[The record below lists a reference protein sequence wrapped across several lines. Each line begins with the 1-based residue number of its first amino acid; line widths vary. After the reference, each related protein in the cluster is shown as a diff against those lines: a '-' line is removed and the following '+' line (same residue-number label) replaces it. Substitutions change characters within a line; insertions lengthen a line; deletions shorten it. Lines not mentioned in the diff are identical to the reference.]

1 MKNWIIATL
10 TLTVFLFVGCS
21 KYTTPR
27 KVEKRIVEGSWKI
40 SIFTIDGESVVDSYT
55 TYIFTFGESGG
66 ISVKGG
72 ILANGTWETGLIKDP
87 AVLYLSFPAVGGLEY
102 LADDWQVLEMKKDMM
117 RLKRNDSS
125 GLSST
130 LVFKKIGS

>member
-1 MKNWIIATL
+1 MKNWMIASL

-27 KVEKRIVEGSWKI
+27 KVEKRLVEGTWKI
-40 SIFTIDGESVVDSYT
+40 SIFTMGGESIVENYATDK
-55 TYIFTFGESGG
+55 FTFAESGK

-72 ILANGTWETGLIKDP
+72 VLANGSWEMGLIKDP
-87 AVLYLSFPAVGGLEY
+87 AVIYLSFPAVGGLEY

-130 LVFKKIGS
+130 LVFEK

>member
-1 MKNWIIATL
+1 MKNWMITTL
-10 TLTVFLFVGCS
+10 TLTVLLFVGCS

-27 KVEKRIVEGSWKI
+27 KVEKRLVEGSWKI
-40 SIFTIDGESVVDSYT
+40 STFTLDGVSIAENYATDIFS
-55 TYIFTFGESGG
+55 FGESGK

-72 ILANGTWETGLIKDP
+72 VLANGSWEMGLIKDP
-87 AVLYLSFPAVGGLEY
+87 AVIYLSFPAIGGLEY

-130 LVFKKIGS
+130 LVFKKTGS